1 MRLCLFLL
9 VLLVLLVPLS
19 VGATES
25 LPPGAVATVNGHV
38 ITLRQIEA
46 FHDVGGGALVM
57 AQSPSVELLQEQY
70 GSSLFTLIV
79 QALMQQELERRGL
92 MITDEEVLAA
102 EKEVQSDYTTQEVF
116 EKELQE
122 EYIDL
127 SVWREL
133 MRRRLVTQRFQQRV
147 LRPRFTL
154 SPQEVE
160 AYYTQ
165 NKALFHTPEQIEI
178 LWIQDTDKE
187 TVAALRARWLKEQ
200 KQSGALDAKKE
211 LSAQGEPD
219 TARDLAD
226 TPALAEKMKNSERLR
241 VNPARLPV
249 QLRKDLG
256 SVKQGQATPVR
267 QEGGIYQFAVLCNTF
282 PARKLSVAQA
292 LPIIEQVLV
301 EARLEPVYAAWI
313 EETLPQAVI
322 RIAPGLK
329 PGELFLEAPGKA
341 NRTKGAAHPQ
351 QDEDGAVLPEQKQD

>member
-165 NKALFHTPEQIEI
+165 NKALFHTPEQMEI

-200 KQSGALDAKKE
+200 KQSGALEPFQKQNALDAKKE
-211 LSAQGEPD
+211 LSAPGEPD

-226 TPALAEKMKNSERLR
+226 TPALEEKMKNSERLR

-282 PARKLSVAQA
+282 PARKL
-292 LPIIEQVLV
+292 
-301 EARLEPVYAAWI
+301 
-313 EETLPQAVI
+313 
-322 RIAPGLK
+322 
-329 PGELFLEAPGKA
+329 
-341 NRTKGAAHPQ
+341 
-351 QDEDGAVLPEQKQD
+351 